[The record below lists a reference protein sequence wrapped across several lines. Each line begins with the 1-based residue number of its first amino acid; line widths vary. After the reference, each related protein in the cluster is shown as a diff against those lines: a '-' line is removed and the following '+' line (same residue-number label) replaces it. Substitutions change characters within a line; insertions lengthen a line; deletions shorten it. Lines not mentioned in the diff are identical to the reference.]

1 MSRSNNTSTINPTT
15 RWFEW
20 SGSTGQLKYYDR
32 DKGENIFIELPFRFL
47 VLDQLST
54 VTGYSDETQSGIWAN
69 EVRDLRLEP
78 LTVRTKQGTIGT
90 GLYDT
95 VKSLKG
101 VRFTKSIYIAYY
113 GDEGEL
119 LIGNLKATGAS
130 LSAWIEFSRG
140 KNVYDGAVSLT
151 KSVQAKKGATKYF
164 IPVFE
169 VVDKITEDTNSK
181 AVELDKKLQRYLNE
195 YLAFE
200 PVEQEVGSFTAPPSS
215 PFNGIDQD
223 DQEGDDDIP
232 F

>member
-1 MSRSNNTSTINPTT
+1 MSRSNNTNTTNPAT

-32 DKGENIFIELPFRFL
+32 DKAENVFVELPFRFL

-69 EVRDLRLEP
+69 EVRELRLEP
-78 LTVRTKQGTIGT
+78 LTVRTKQGPFAT
-90 GLYDT
+90 GLYES
-95 VKSLKG
+95 VKNLKG

-113 GDEGEL
+113 DDNGEL
-119 LIGNLKATGAS
+119 SIGNLKATGAS

-140 KNVYDGAVSLT
+140 KNLFNGAVSLT
-151 KSVQAKKGATKYF
+151 DKVQAKKGATKYF

-169 VVDKITEDTNSK
+169 FVDKVTEETNSK
-181 AVELDKKLQRYLNE
+181 AVELDKRLQKYLSE
-195 YLAFE
+195 YLSYSPA
-200 PVEQEVGSFTAPPSS
+200 EQEVPVYTAPASPS
-215 PFNGIDQD
+215 FDGIDHD
-223 DQEGDDDIP
+223 DQEDDDDIP